1 MSAWP
6 RAFAPRARMWWIV
19 ALVSRATI
27 TSGALAAALVLSL
40 AGQAAAAPLISQG
53 AYRIGADALWSRGLL
68 GQGQTIAVL
77 DEGYMGLDRSI
88 ELGELPPREEMDF
101 HNADPLN
108 GWDGVSKLG
117 TPTPHGVRMAEIV
130 HDIAPRARLVL
141 VRYRTPG
148 QFAAA
153 AAWIADRGIPVVTH
167 SSSRLTA
174 PFDGTGV
181 YARAVD
187 AAAARGVLWVNSAGN
202 YARRHWSGTA
212 TGLGE
217 GVPLVTRDGD
227 RLLISASWQ
236 GPARF
241 ALSAQAFD
249 PSAPGGWR
257 DIVAGEADGPQTLL
271 IPTTPVGAGAHRV
284 LVRQTAGAP
293 TRVDLIS
300 QTAGFGRAAVGE
312 GSVTTPGDARGALTV
327 GAVNWSTDVVAP
339 YSSYGPTRDGR
350 AKPDIA
356 GPTYITSNREWPGTA
371 GTSASTPHVA
381 AGALLLRQLRLS
393 RGLPAGPAELRAA
406 LLSAARPV
414 DDPVPGRAGAGMVR
428 LDIAPPRL
436 SVRVVRSRRPVVR
449 VRALDAGTIERVSI
463 SVDGRTVRAVRRP
476 AVGVRL
482 PASGRPVRLAVEA
495 RDMAGNAREIVRILR
510 PRETR

>member
-1 MSAWP
+1 M
-6 RAFAPRARMWWIV
+6 
-19 ALVSRATI
+19 ALVSRATSV
-27 TSGALAAALVLSL
+27 SGAVTAALALIL

-53 AYRIGADALWSRGLL
+53 AYRIGADALWSQGLL

-88 ELGELPPREEMDF
+88 ELGELPPRSEMDF
-101 HNADPLN
+101 YNADPLN

-141 VRYRTPG
+141 VRYRTPS

-153 AAWIADRGIPVVTH
+153 AAWIADRGIPVVSH

-202 YARRHWSGTA
+202 YARRHWTGTA
-212 TGLGE
+212 AGLGA
-217 GVPLVTRDGD
+217 GVPLLTRDGD
-227 RLLISASWQ
+227 RLLISASWE

-241 ALSAQAFD
+241 ALTAQAFD
-249 PSAPGGWR
+249 PAAGGWR
-257 DIVAGEADGPQTLL
+257 DIVAGEPDGPQTLL
-271 IPTTPVGAGAHRV
+271 IPTTLVGAGAHRV
-284 LVRQTAGAP
+284 LVRQTAGSP
-293 TRVDLIS
+293 TRVDITS
-300 QTAGFGRAAVGE
+300 QTAGFGGAAVGE

-356 GPTYITSNREWPGTA
+356 GPTYITSNPEWPGTA

-381 AGALLLRQLRLS
+381 AGAVLLRQHRLS
-393 RGLPAGPAELRAA
+393 RGLPAGAADLRAA
-406 LLSAARPV
+406 LLGSARPV
-414 DDPVPGRAGAGMVR
+414 EDPVPGRTGAGMVR
-428 LDIAPPRL
+428 LDTVPPRL
-436 SVRVVRSRRPVVR
+436 GVSVTRARRPVVR
-449 VRALDAGTIERVSI
+449 VRALDAGTIERVTI
-463 SVDGRTVRAVRRP
+463 SVDGPPGRAGGRP
-476 AVGVRL
+476 AGGGGRAGQRTPGRGGVGVR
-482 PASGRPVRLAVEA
+482 
-495 RDMAGNAREIVRILR
+495 
-510 PRETR
+510 